1 MAEIMNEESRLT
13 SNKKIIKTDKASSFG
28 RLDNFYQM
36 VSDEA
41 PYWPN
46 GQLQSKLDIARVK

>member
-1 MAEIMNEESRLT
+1 MAENKNEDNRL
-13 SNKKIIKTDKASSFG
+13 SSQKKTIKTDKASSFG

-46 GQLQSKLDIARVK
+46 GVLQSKLDINKLK